1 MMKFLMLLKRDVK
14 LFFKDKGMFFTSL
27 ITPLILLVL
36 YATFLADVYRDSFAS
51 AMPAG
56 LSIPDDLIDATVGGQ
71 LLSSLLAVSCVTVAF
86 CSNLL
91 MVQDKV
97 NGTRNDLTVSPVKR
111 STVALAY
118 FFGTEFATLIV
129 NYVALGIGFIYLGKM
144 GWYLS
149 GKDVLSIILDVFLL
163 TLFGTLLSSCVN
175 VWLSTSGQASA
186 VGTIISAG
194 YGFICGAYM
203 PISNFGSGLQKV
215 LSYLPS
221 TYATSLIKNHMLH
234 GVFREMER
242 KHYPDE
248 MVEVIRDTLDCN
260 PVFHGNVVSVNQM
273 IGIMIGSI
281 AVFGI
286 IYYFVTLLPEGEGR
300 R

>member
-186 VGTIISAG
+186 VGTIIVQDMVL
-194 YGFICGAYM
+194 YVVPIC
-203 PISNFGSGLQKV
+203 L
-215 LSYLPS
+215 
-221 TYATSLIKNHMLH
+221 SLI
-234 GVFREMER
+234 FRKVCRRLCHSFLELMEQA
-242 KHYPDE
+242 
-248 MVEVIRDTLDCN
+248 L
-260 PVFHGNVVSVNQM
+260 S
-273 IGIMIGSI
+273 
-281 AVFGI
+281 GI
-286 IYYFVTLLPEGEGR
+286 IVLEVCMKRWAVRDSLLMW
-300 R
+300 